1 MKNTLSTVLILVT
14 LLMTGTLAHSAA
26 LEPVS
31 PPDELA
37 ALRLQ
42 LAAQQAINH
51 ALQERIN
58 ALETALE
65 EHASGASEQK
75 SLDATAPAP
84 TDLVAT
90 DTNTAVA
97 QSLITKQLLIQAP
110 GTIRLTPT
118 ANWSHSGA
126 QSEHYNY
133 SRFAVGVGLGLPAGL
148 TATAVIPYTL
158 ADTYYGS
165 NSGFDDLSLALQ
177 KQFLA
182 ETTRLPTIV
191 GSLNFTNN
199 TSNKAFQDPSI
210 GGAFKYYDLTL
221 SAFKTLSPVVI
232 YGNLFYS
239 RAVKRY
245 FALYYESPFNGTI
258 QPGDTKG
265 ISLGV
270 SLAATPAISINTGLT
285 FDFGRGTRYARD
297 GLPEYTGAGFTDGR
311 LSLGAGFLLTKHW
324 FLGITAEAGVTKD
337 ASDFI
342 FSIALPYRF

>member
-1 MKNTLSTVLILVT
+1 MTKRFSTALLFAT
-14 LLMTGTLAHSAA
+14 LLMTVVCAHSV
-26 LEPVS
+26 EPAPAS
-31 PPDELA
+31 PPDELS

-51 ALQERIN
+51 ALQERIQ
-58 ALETALE
+58 ALEATLDAQANGSSD
-65 EHASGASEQK
+65 HK

-84 TDLVAT
+84 ADLAAT
-90 DTNTAVA
+90 DTDTAVA
-97 QSLITKQLLIQAP
+97 QELITKRLLIQAP

-118 ANWSHSGA
+118 ASWSHSGA
-126 QSEHYNY
+126 QSDYYNY
-133 SRFAVGVGLGLPAGL
+133 SRLALGVGLGLPAGI
-148 TATAVIPYTL
+148 TATAVIPYSF

-165 NSGFDDLSLALQ
+165 NSGFDDFSLGLQ

-191 GSLNFTNN
+191 GSLSFTDN
-199 TSNKAFQDPSI
+199 TSTKAFQDPSI

-221 SAFKTLSPVVI
+221 SAFKTLSPVVV

-245 FALYYESPFNGTI
+245 FISYYDTPFNGTI

-265 ISLGV
+265 LSLGI

-285 FDFGRGTRYARD
+285 FDFGRGSRYARD
-297 GLPEYTGAGFTDGR
+297 GLPEYTGTGFTDGR

-324 FLGITAEAGVTKD
+324 FLGVTAEAGVTKD

-342 FSIALPYRF
+342 FTVALPYRF